1 MGIGTVLLN
10 RELPKV
16 SSQMLVLGTENTV
29 QMQVVIFAIIY
40 YTASG
45 LVFPVDKHLNDRT
58 WCTIVILLVDGG
70 LSQQWHSKPP

>member
-45 LVFPVDKHLNDRT
+45 LVFFL
-58 WCTIVILLVDGG
+58 
-70 LSQQWHSKPP
+70 